1 MSIRILHILLCEFGE
16 SDAIENKFNE
26 SLFKILAN
34 IRCSFNQLFYIFVV
48 IFLLSSF
55 VVISVLFFCCCC
67 PFSRFI
73 LLSMLLSDS

>member
-55 VVISVLFFCCCC
+55 VVISVLFLL
-67 PFSRFI
+67 
-73 LLSMLLSDS
+73 LLSLFSFYFVVDVVK